1 MSSNKFIGI
10 LNGIQT
16 LFTAIAA
23 SSGAGDASKIIMTD
37 ASGKIDST
45 LMPSGLGA
53 ATKSVVASEALVAG
67 DFVNIYNNA
76 GTLNVRKADNSN
88 GRPANG
94 FVLSAFASSA
104 SATVYLQGENTGR
117 TGLTPGTVYFLG
129 TAGGA
134 ATSAPTASGTIIQ
147 QLGYS
152 TGATSINFEYNDAIS
167 IA

>member
-1 MSSNKFIGI
+1 MSTNKFIGI

-16 LFTAIAA
+16 LYTAIA
-23 SSGAGDASKIIMTD
+23 SSAGAGDASKIIMTD
-37 ASGKIDST
+37 SSGKIDST
-45 LMPSGLGA
+45 LMPSGIGA
-53 ATKSVVASEALVAG
+53 ATKSVLASEALVAG

-88 GRPANG
+88 GRHANG
-94 FVLSAFASSA
+94 FVLSAFSNATN
-104 SATVYLQGENTGR
+104 ATVYLQGENTGR
-117 TGLTPGTVYFLG
+117 TGLTPGSVYFLG

-134 ATSAPTASGTIIQ
+134 TLTAPTATGTTIQ

-152 TGATSINFEYNDAIS
+152 TGTTSINFEYNDPIV

>member
-23 SSGAGDASKIIMTD
+23 SAGVGDASKIIMTD
-37 ASGKIDST
+37 ATGKIDST
-45 LMPSGLGA
+45 LMPSGIGA
-53 ATKSVVASEALVAG
+53 ATKSVLASEALVAG

-88 GRPANG
+88 GRAANG
-94 FVLSAFASSA
+94 FVLSAFSSA
-104 SATVYLQGENTGR
+104 ANATVYLQGENTGR
-117 TGLTPGTVYFLG
+117 TGLTPGTIYFLA
-129 TAGGA
+129 TAGGV
-134 ATSAPTASGTIIQ
+134 TTTAPTASGTIIQ

-152 TGATSINFEYNDAIS
+152 TGTTSINFEYNDAIS